1 MSFILEFIKKPL
13 QDQISKEYKKFIC
26 NGVKQ
31 LIGSIG
37 RQTNVRSVNYGQGKL
52 REQVSFQGLISS
64 VDTVFA

>member
-1 MSFILEFIKKPL
+1 MSFILQFIKKPF
-13 QDQISKEYKKFIC
+13 QDQIPKEYKKFKC
-26 NGVKQ
+26 NGLK

-37 RQTNVRSVNYGQGKL
+37 RQTNVRSVKYGQGKL